1 VKKSFFCL
9 ISVLMTALALLAFA
23 STASAREYTLEEI
36 YQEALRNSDIIKVAR
51 ENLYVSQLGKDKAR
65 SLLIPRVTAFG
76 SYNRFSE
83 RKFTDTSIMI
93 QPDETSTW
101 GVRADQSFSMSA
113 RELDA
118 YKIAGQSITKSE
130 YELETIKED
139 FVLAVASSYFDVLR
153 ARKALDIAAANFFR
167 LIQYRE
173 SVEKRV
179 KVGELTRTSLLRAE
193 GELSGARSDYVK
205 AENAVKLSRAALIRL
220 TGVEEDFTLSESLS
234 GLDEDA
240 SIEEMMNVA
249 LQSRPDLKSYDMQ
262 VQISEKQIKYARGA
276 FWPNVNLFA
285 LYQGMNQS
293 PASLTLNR
301 ESTLAG
307 VALNFPFFEGGLRVA
322 ELKEAEAR
330 KRQSQLLYDDLIK
343 NVDIELKSAYLDL
356 QTQKSVVSFLEAQLD
371 FARDNYK
378 AVLRQFENELATS
391 LDVMDANTLLVT
403 AERNLSEASYSYQ
416 LACLKVKNS
425 KGTLLQFITAGHSK

>member
-1 VKKSFFCL
+1 
-9 ISVLMTALALLAFA
+9 MTALVVALP
-23 STASAREYTLEEI
+23 ASAREYTLEEI
-36 YQEALRNSDIIKVAR
+36 YQEALANSDIIKVAR
-51 ENLYVSQLGKDKAR
+51 ENLYVSQLGKEKAR
-65 SLLIPRVTAFG
+65 SLLIPKVTAFG
-76 SYNRFSE
+76 TYNRFSE
-83 RKFTDTSIMI
+83 RKSNEFGIMI
-93 QPDETSTW
+93 QPDETGSW

-113 RELDA
+113 RELEV
-118 YKIAGQSITKSE
+118 YKMAGQSITKSQ
-130 YELETIKED
+130 YDLETIKED
-139 FVLAVASSYFDVLR
+139 FVLAVASSYFDVMK
-153 ARKALDIAAANFFR
+153 AKKALDIAAANFFR

-179 KVGELTRTSLLRAE
+179 NVGELTRTFLLRAE

-220 TGVEEDFTLSESLS
+220 TGIEEDFTLNESLS
-234 GLDEDA
+234 GLDEDG

-249 LQSRPDLKSYDMQ
+249 LQSRSDLKSYDMQ
-262 VQISEKQIKYARGA
+262 VQIAGEQVKYARGA
-276 FWPNVNLFA
+276 FWPNVSLFA
-285 LYQGMNQS
+285 VYQGMDQS

-301 ESTLAG
+301 ESALAG

-330 KRQSQLLYDDLIK
+330 KRQSLFLHDDLKK

-378 AVLRQFENELATS
+378 AVLRQFENGLATS
-391 LDVMDANTLLVT
+391 LDVMDANTLLVA
-403 AERNLSEASYSYQ
+403 AERNLSEASYGYQ
-416 LACLKVKNS
+416 LACLKVKKS
-425 KGTLLQFITAGHSK
+425 KGTLLHFITAGHSN